1 MLKPLRF
8 YSLSCYKP
16 HYFIERFIA
25 SLMRIKLLGRLRQ

>member
-16 HYFIERFIA
+16 HCFIERFIA